1 MPSLSSFLLSDP
13 LPVLRL
19 GDHGPAVSGLR
30 QLLAKCDRTFGVKG
44 IPVGDTFDT
53 HIEALVRIF
62 QFQVFLHQDGVVGP
76 ETWKALQVDS
86 PKHMPTV
93 QSGIQSMAVCQI
105 QKRLRLYSNCGGGYG
120 SDYDSYCSGYYGG
133 ALDGEFGRKTHRA
146 VIEFQQ
152 GQEITADGVVG
163 PITWHR
169 LSQI

>member
-1 MPSLSSFLLSDP
+1 MPPLPSFLLSDP

-30 QLLAKCDRTFGVKG
+30 QLLAKCDRSFGVKG
-44 IPVGDTFDT
+44 IPVGDTFDA

-76 ETWKALQVDS
+76 KTWKALQIDS

-93 QSGIQSMAVCQI
+93 QSGTQSSMAVCQV
-105 QKRLRLYSNCGGGYG
+105 QKRLWIHDGYG
-120 SDYDSYCSGYYGG
+120 
-133 ALDGEFGRKTHRA
+133 ATIDGEFGEKTHRA
-146 VIEFQQ
+146 VIEFQKA
-152 GQEITADGVVG
+152 QEITDDGVVG

-169 LSQI
+169 LSHI